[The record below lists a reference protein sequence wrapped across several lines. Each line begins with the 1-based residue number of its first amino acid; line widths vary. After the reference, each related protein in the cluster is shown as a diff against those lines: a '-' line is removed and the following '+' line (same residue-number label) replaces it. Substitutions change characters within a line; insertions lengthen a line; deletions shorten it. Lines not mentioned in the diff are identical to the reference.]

1 MCIDLKKI
9 MNNTLF
15 PSSDAAHLLYFG
27 KNSEQSIEPWIR
39 SKSCLKIGVQDFSG
53 GPEVKIFALKHW
65 SANLITVG

>member
-27 KNSEQSIEPWIR
+27 KNSEQSIEP
-39 SKSCLKIGVQDFSG
+39 
-53 GPEVKIFALKHW
+53 
-65 SANLITVG
+65 

>member
-1 MCIDLKKI
+1 M
-9 MNNTLF
+9 
-15 PSSDAAHLLYFG
+15 ARLLYSG

-39 SKSCLKIGVQDFSG
+39 SKTCLKIGVQDFPG